1 MKRVGA
7 MSAAV
12 ALVIGAATCTS
23 FRVHGSYA
31 LLNPSKYRDL
41 IESFMRL

>member
-1 MKRVGA
+1 MKRVGV

-12 ALVIGAATCTS
+12 ALVIGVATCTG
-23 FRVHGSYA
+23 FRVYGGYA
-31 LLNPSKYRDL
+31 LLNPSEYRDL